1 MCVRL
6 CTVSDRVLLIGKR
19 STQCYRD
26 RWAARVIKSYGESEC
41 LRKSCFEWWCVSIC
55 CDIVRKNVITGSK
68 STSGILCLRK
78 SLSQNSIWKFLTSQN
93 IGWAGH
99 TIAGSS
105 HAAERRNNGEWAVGK
120 NDVWASVLVRA
131 GAGLR
136 GRCECD
142 ECRVDTWVL
151 ESQNEGFLCLLS
163 CWSGSVNWI
172 CFRRD
177 CDGLWFFQR

>member
-6 CTVSDRVLLIGKR
+6 CVVSDRVLLIGKR
-19 STQCYRD
+19 STQYYRD

-41 LRKSCFEWWCVSIC
+41 LRKSCWEWWVSIC
-55 CDIVRKNVITGSK
+55 CDIIRKGVCSRSK
-68 STSGILCLRK
+68 STGGILCLRK
-78 SLSQNSIWKFLTSQN
+78 SLSQNSIWKLLTSQN
-93 IGWAGH
+93 IRWTGH

-105 HAAERRNNGEWAVGK
+105 HGAESRNNGEWVVGE
-120 NDVWASVLVRA
+120 NDVWASVLVGT

-136 GRCECD
+136 GRCEWD

-151 ESQNEGFLCLLS
+151 ESQNEWFWCFVS
-163 CWSGSVNWI
+163 CWSEFVKWI

-177 CDGLWFFQR
+177 CDSLGFL